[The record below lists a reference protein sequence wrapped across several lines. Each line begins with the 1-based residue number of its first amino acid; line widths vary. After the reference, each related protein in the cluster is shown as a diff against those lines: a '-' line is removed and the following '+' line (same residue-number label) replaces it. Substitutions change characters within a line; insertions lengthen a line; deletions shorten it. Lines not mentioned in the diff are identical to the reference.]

1 MHTRDWNVGQLV
13 VFWVAVLVTAVVLY
27 IGTNA
32 LVLGFLAETTMER
45 INEPSVGNILV
56 VLMIPLLFPFLAIIG
71 GLVVTWKWFGSRKP
85 SA

>member
-27 IGTNA
+27 IGTSA

-56 VLMIPLLFPFLAIIG
+56 VLMI
-71 GLVVTWKWFGSRKP
+71 
-85 SA
+85 